1 MAESVTLLARAK
13 VNLMLSVQARRADG
27 YHTLDSV
34 MQSVSLSDR
43 ITVTARGEGITL
55 SCSDPCVPTDR
66 RNTAVRAAEGF
77 FTAARLP
84 GGADIYIEKHI
95 PYEAGLGSASADAAA
110 VLAALNRLWP
120 GALGERE
127 MSAVALS
134 VGADVPFC
142 MSGGTMRAQGVGE
155 MLTPLPAM
163 PQCTFV
169 IAKGSRG
176 ASTPQAYRAVDA
188 AGLTPELTAD
198 GMCGFLA
205 AGDLP
210 GVAGACE
217 NTFTAPCA
225 DGETRAII
233 ASLLEC
239 GAYGAGMSGSGSAV
253 FGIFGRERD
262 AKNAA
267 KRIERPGRFVALA
280 TPAPSG
286 TELL

>member
-1 MAESVTLLARAK
+1 MAESAALLARAK
-13 VNLMLSVQARRADG
+13 VNLMLSVQTRRADG

-43 ITVTARGEGITL
+43 ITVARGAGITL
-55 SCSDPCVPTDR
+55 TCSDLGVPTDR

-77 FTAARLP
+77 FTAAGFS

-95 PYEAGLGSASADAAA
+95 PYEAGLGSASADAAG
-110 VLAALNRLWP
+110 VLAALARLFP
-120 GALGERE
+120 DALGEKE

-155 MLTPLPAM
+155 ILTPLPAM

-176 ASTPQAYRAVDA
+176 VSTPQAYRAVDA

-198 GMCGFLA
+198 RMCGFLA
-205 AGDLP
+205 AGDLR
-210 GVAGACE
+210 GIAGACE
-217 NTFTAPCA
+217 NTFTSPCA
-225 DGETRAII
+225 DDETRVLI
-233 ASLLEC
+233 ASLLEN
-239 GAYGAGMSGSGSAV
+239 GASGAGMSGSGSAV
-253 FGIFGRERD
+253 FGIFESERD
-262 AKNAA
+262 AKRAA
-267 KRIERPGRFVALA
+267 ERMKRPGRFVTLA
-280 TPAPSG
+280 KPVPSG
-286 TELL
+286 IGLL